1 MNLRILQRCPCVMNF
16 IKIKSGF
23 ALCGPQARREAF
35 TSVTSIGLIGNIC
48 VQETGI

>member
-1 MNLRILQRCPCVMNF
+1 MNF

-23 ALCGPQARREAF
+23 ALCPGPSARREAF